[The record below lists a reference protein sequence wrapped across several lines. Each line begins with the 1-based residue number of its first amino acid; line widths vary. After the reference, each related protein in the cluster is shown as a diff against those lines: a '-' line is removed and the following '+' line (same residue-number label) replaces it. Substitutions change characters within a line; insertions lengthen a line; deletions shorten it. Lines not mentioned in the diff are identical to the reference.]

1 MKTIMRVQATENDTK
16 AIIQTV
22 TNFNGID
29 KMKEFSE
36 IRNQFF
42 DAEKLG
48 MKWNEKT
55 GEYLIEINLTPEDA
69 QPFVKYAEKKN
80 IEIIMQ

>member
-1 MKTIMRVQATENDTK
+1 MKTIMRVRATENDTK
-16 AIIQTV
+16 ARIKTV

-36 IRNQFF
+36 IKNQFS

-48 MKWNEKT
+48 MIWNKIT
-55 GEYLIEINLTPEDA
+55 GEYEIEINLTPEEA